1 MTEKKSKAVTFFEN
15 RMRDY
20 GVETMIEAK
29 QIYNMMIAIT
39 KVAENKELSEEQ
51 IKEWTDSAI
60 KRGIEKRNKD
70 R

>member
-15 RMRDY
+15 RMKDY

-39 KVAENKELSEEQ
+39 KVAENKGLNEEQ
-51 IKEWTDSAI
+51 IKAWTDAAI
-60 KRGIEKRNKD
+60 KRGIEKRD
-70 R
+70 